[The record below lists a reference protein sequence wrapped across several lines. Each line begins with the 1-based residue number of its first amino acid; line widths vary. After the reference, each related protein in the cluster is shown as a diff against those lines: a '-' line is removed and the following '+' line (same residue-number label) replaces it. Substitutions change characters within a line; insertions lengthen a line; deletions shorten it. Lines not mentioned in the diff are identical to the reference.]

1 MITALCVLL
10 SAALAFTPA
19 PRDALMARLILYEV
33 SRHGVMNRSD
43 SPSQPGQCRRFQVD
57 AFARV
62 SGGFQLASYPD
73 AQLYLPAEH
82 APWEETGRTVG
93 ACWQMPDPSTG
104 NAFVQAAAFDYDRDL
119 TQRQNEAEAQ
129 IFLRQARAGD
139 VVQLMAT
146 YDSGGR
152 GTHTILITR
161 PFDPRDGM
169 LYWADSNFAN
179 TEIDDVRYGFVRA
192 YQQWP
197 LSEVAAWLAQDM
209 GNGATL
215 YRLSWDVAWRTA
227 ETDTPSS
234 DMHIKAE

>member
-10 SAALAFTPA
+10 SAALAFSPA
-19 PRDALMARLILYEV
+19 PRDDLMARLILYEV
-33 SRHGVMNRSD
+33 SQNGVMDRSD
-43 SPSQPGQCRRFQVD
+43 NPSQPGQCRRFQAN

-73 AQLYLPAEH
+73 APLYLPSEH

-93 ACWQMPDPSTG
+93 ACWKMPDPSTG
-104 NAFVQAAAFDYDRDL
+104 NAFVQAAVFDYDRDI
-119 TQRQNEAEAQ
+119 TQRQNEAAAQ
-129 IFLRQARAGD
+129 TFLRQARAGD

-179 TEIDDVRYGFVRA
+179 TEIEGVRYGFVRA

-197 LSEVAAWLAQDM
+197 LSEVAAWLARDK
-209 GNGATL
+209 GNGATI
-215 YRLSWDVAWRTA
+215 YRLSEDIARRA
-227 ETDTPSS
+227 DEEGAP
-234 DMHIKAE
+234 